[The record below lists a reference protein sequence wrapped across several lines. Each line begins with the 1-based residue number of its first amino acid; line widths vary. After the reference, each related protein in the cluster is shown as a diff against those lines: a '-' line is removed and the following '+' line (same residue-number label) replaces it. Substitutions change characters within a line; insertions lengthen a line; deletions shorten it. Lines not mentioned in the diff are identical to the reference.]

1 MLVNPLG
8 EGVVPTKCGPWRFN
22 HSERQY
28 YYQIKQNL
36 RWYEVSSEISVFLEL
51 ASRAHRAT
59 TKDLEDSTFSIQ
71 ISGATFLPAG
81 F

>member
-1 MLVNPLG
+1 MERGLSLLNVVLG
-8 EGVVPTKCGPWRFN
+8 GLTIP
-22 HSERQY
+22 RQY